1 MKRLTQKQI
10 LMMHKQLVEQTGGSD
25 KVLDYGLLDSAL
37 ETPFQTFDGKELYP
51 TIQEKAARLG
61 YGLIKNHCM
70 EDGNKRIGTHSMLVF
85 LALNG
90 IELQYT
96 QKELYEIILDIA
108 ASKKE
113 YEDLLQWVMD
123 HQI

>member
-1 MKRLTQKQI
+1 MKKLTKKQI

-37 ETPFQTFDGKELYP
+37 ENPFQTFDGKELYP

-70 EDGNKRIGTHSMLVF
+70 EDGNKRIGVHTMLVF

-90 IELQYT
+90 IELKYS

-113 YEDLLQWVMD
+113 YEDLLQWIKE
-123 HQI
+123 HQV

>member
-25 KVLDYGLLDSAL
+25 QVLDYGLLDSAL
-37 ETPFQTFDGKELYP
+37 ETPFQTFDGKELY
-51 TIQEKAARLG
+51 
-61 YGLIKNHCM
+61 
-70 EDGNKRIGTHSMLVF
+70 V
-85 LALNG
+85 
-90 IELQYT
+90 
-96 QKELYEIILDIA
+96 IILDIA

>member
-51 TIQEKAARLG
+51 TIQEKVP
-61 YGLIKNHCM
+61 
-70 EDGNKRIGTHSMLVF
+70 D
-85 LALNG
+85 
-90 IELQYT
+90 
-96 QKELYEIILDIA
+96 
-108 ASKKE
+108 
-113 YEDLLQWVMD
+113 
-123 HQI
+123 

>member
-1 MKRLTQKQI
+1 MKRLTQKQV

-25 KVLDYGLLDSAL
+25 KILDYALLDSAL
-37 ETPFQTFDGKELYP
+37 EAPFQTFDGEELYP
-51 TIQEKAARLG
+51 TIQEKGARLG
-61 YGLIKNHCM
+61 FGLIKNHCM
-70 EDGNKRIGTHSMLVF
+70 EDGNKRIGTHTMLVF
-85 LALNG
+85 LAING

-113 YEDLLQWVMD
+113 YQDLLQWVIN

>member
-10 LMMHKQLVEQTGGSD
+10 LMMHKQLVEQTGGGD

-51 TIQEKAARLG
+51 TIQEKGARLG
-61 YGLIKNHCM
+61 FGLIKNHCM

>member
-70 EDGNKRIGTHSMLVF
+70 EDGNKRIGTHAMLVF

-96 QKELYEIILDIA
+96 QKELYEVILDIA

-123 HQI
+123 HKI

>member
-51 TIQEKAARLG
+51 TIQEKGARLG
-61 YGLIKNHCM
+61 FGLIRNHCM
-70 EDGNKRIGTHSMLVF
+70 EDGNKRIGTHAMLVF

-123 HQI
+123 HKI

>member
-51 TIQEKAARLG
+51 TIQEKGARIG
-61 YGLIKNHCM
+61 FGLIRNHCM
-70 EDGNKRIGTHSMLVF
+70 EDGNKRIGTHAMLVF

-90 IELQYT
+90 IELHYT

-123 HQI
+123 HKI

>member
-25 KVLDYGLLDSAL
+25 KVLDYGLLGSAL

-51 TIQEKAARLG
+51 TIQEKGARLG
-61 YGLIKNHCM
+61 FGLI
-70 EDGNKRIGTHSMLVF
+70 
-85 LALNG
+85 
-90 IELQYT
+90 
-96 QKELYEIILDIA
+96 
-108 ASKKE
+108 KKE
-113 YEDLLQWVMD
+113 YEDLLQWVIG